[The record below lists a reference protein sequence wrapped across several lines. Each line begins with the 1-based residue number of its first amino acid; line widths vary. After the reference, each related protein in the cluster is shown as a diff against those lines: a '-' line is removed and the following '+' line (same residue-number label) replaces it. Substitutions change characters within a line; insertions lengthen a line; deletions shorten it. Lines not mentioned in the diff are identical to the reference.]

1 MTEEM
6 TEKGLGMTEK
16 KPLEMTEKCLGM
28 TEK

>member
-1 MTEEM
+1 MTEKM

-16 KPLEMTEKCLGM
+16 NPLEMTEKCLGM